1 MVGAYDPNNIFTK
14 IISGDLPSHKVYE
27 DDVCIAIMDIMP
39 ESKGHML
46 VIPKEGSRNLLDAD
60 PSVLAQIIERVQKL
74 ANAAKDALQADGILL
89 RQSSEEVAGQ
99 TVYHLHFHIIPCYV
113 GQKRGNHAS
122 NTASNDELAALA
134 EKIKSTIN

>member
-1 MVGAYDPNNIFTK
+1 MVGSYDPKNIFTK
-14 IISGDLPSHKVYE
+14 IIAGELPSHKVFE
-27 DDVCIAIMDIMP
+27 DDTCIAIMDIMP

-60 PSVLAQIIERVQKL
+60 PQVLAQIIQRVQTL
-74 ANAAKDALQADGILL
+74 AKAAKSALHADGILL

-113 GQKRGNHAS
+113 GQKRGAHSS
-122 NTASNDELAALA
+122 NTASNEELAAVA
-134 EKIKSTIN
+134 DKIKAAIK